1 MQKVRPLF
9 LFLCLLVLSLST
21 NAQDAFFSQFYANRL
36 YLNPAWAG
44 IGDEKRIFVNYRN
57 QFPAIG
63 SVFKTYTV
71 SYDENIDAL
80 QGGVGFSLS
89 NDVQGSGALSQM
101 NFSAMYSHI
110 FKVGR
115 FLSFAGGLQA
125 SGIYRALNASSFQFG
140 DQYDYSSGGVISPGG
155 AEQYPNIVKIYPDF
169 SAGIASFYKNSYG
182 GISMFHLL
190 KPYQS
195 ESRSQESRL
204 PRKFTLFA
212 GTFIPIYEN
221 RLGKEVLQL
230 NPNFIYIQQKNLS
243 QMVYGLESI
252 YKEKFVSGIWIR
264 QNLGIKY
271 SAIIFSIGLVI
282 DNIRLRYSY
291 DAHFTA
297 PSVRIARLGSH
308 EISMIIALSDAK
320 KNKHKAIK
328 CPKI

>member
-1 MQKVRPLF
+1 MRKVRQLF
-9 LFLCLLVLSLST
+9 LFFSLLVLSVLSD
-21 NAQDAFFSQFYANRL
+21 AQDSFFSQFYANRL

-57 QFPAIG
+57 QFPALG

-71 SYDENIDAL
+71 SYDENIEAL
-80 QGGVGFSLS
+80 HGGLGFSLS

-101 NFSAMYSHI
+101 NFSAMYSYF

-115 FLSFAGGLQA
+115 FFSLAGGLQA
-125 SGIYRALNASSFQFG
+125 SGIYRTLNASGFQFG
-140 DQYDYSSGGVISPGG
+140 DQYDYIGGGVIIPGG
-155 AEQYPNIVKIYPDF
+155 SEQYGNISKIFPDF
-169 SAGIASFYKNSYG
+169 STGLAGFYKKSYG
-182 GISMFHLL
+182 GISLFHLL
-190 KPYQS
+190 KPYQT
-195 ESRSQESRL
+195 ESASVESRL

-221 RLGKEVLQL
+221 RLGREVLQL

-243 QMVYGLESI
+243 QMVYGLESV
-252 YKEKFVSGIWIR
+252 YKEKYVSGIWIR

-282 DNIRLRYSY
+282 DNIRVRYSY
-291 DAHFTA
+291 DSHFTA
-297 PSVRIARLGSH
+297 PSVHIPHLGSH
-308 EISMIIALSDAK
+308 EISMIIALSDDK
-320 KNKHKAIK
+320 KIKHKAIK